1 MSEEI
6 PIGQAENA
14 LENVLRAELV
24 QGDRVI
30 SAARP
35 ILRQLIANDDHS
47 LFSDEVIARIRG
59 MVRHSVRQML
69 HAVADAADASGAE
82 PIKREKF
89 IGDNA
94 AILAAPL
101 LDDAAFLVHAHTLV
115 LEARLAE
122 RLHQRSGIDPVLS
135 PLLQE
140 LAASSD
146 AALAGQ
152 AMRVLGAQTRFVQHQ
167 RRMEWPLNELP
178 GDLFHKAML
187 VLQTTACAPA
197 EVLAA
202 AQEKLR
208 LGYNEGQRRVGQI
221 TRLIVAMERQAPRA
235 LALDHAGLAIFVTAL
250 AMASE
255 QDRELAVMALC
266 DNQFARLALSLRAA
280 GLEQRDVEKQFV
292 FLHPDADLPSGFA
305 ALHADSAA
313 RLLASSDADGLA

>member
-14 LENVLRAELV
+14 LENVLRIELE

-30 SAARP
+30 TAARP

-69 HAVADAADASGAE
+69 HAVADAIAAGSSAGTE
-82 PIKREKF
+82 REGF
-89 IGDNA
+89 IENNA
-94 AILAAPL
+94 ATLAAPL
-101 LDDAAFLVHAHTLV
+101 FDDAAFLAHAHTLV

-122 RLHQRSGIDPVLS
+122 RFHQRSGIDPVLS

-146 AALAGQ
+146 EAQAGQ
-152 AMRVLGAQTRFVQHQ
+152 AMRVLAAQARFVQHQ

-187 VLQTTACAPA
+187 VLQTSPVASADI
-197 EVLAA
+197 LAA
-202 AQEKLR
+202 AQQKLR
-208 LGYNEGQRRVGQI
+208 QHYDESNRRVAQI
-221 TRLIVAMERQAPRA
+221 TRLILSMEREAVRA
-235 LALDHAGLAIFVTAL
+235 LEVDQAGLAIFLT
-250 AMASE
+250 AMAMSSE
-255 QDRELAVMALC
+255 QDHELAVMSLC

-292 FLHPDADLPSGFA
+292 FLHPDIDLPPGFA
-305 ALHADSAA
+305 SLRPDSAA
-313 RLLASSDADGLA
+313 RLLASSNTDGWS

>member
-14 LENVLRAELV
+14 LENALRTELE

-30 SAARP
+30 ATARP
-35 ILRQLIANDDHS
+35 ILRQLIANDGHS
-47 LFSDEVIARIRG
+47 LFNDEVIARIRG

-69 HAVADAADASGAE
+69 HAVADAIARGGAAGIE
-82 PIKREKF
+82 RDGF
-89 IGDNA
+89 IENNA
-94 AILAAPL
+94 ATLAAPL

-122 RLHQRSGIDPVLS
+122 RLHQRSGIDPVLP

-146 AALAGQ
+146 AAQAGQ
-152 AMRVLGAQTRFVQHQ
+152 AMRVLAAQSRFMQHQ
-167 RRMEWPLNELP
+167 RRMEWPLSELP

-187 VLQTTACAPA
+187 VLQTSSVASA

-202 AQEKLR
+202 AQQKLR
-208 LGYNEGQRRVGQI
+208 QNYDESQRRVDQI
-221 TRLIVAMERQAPRA
+221 TRLIGSMERKAVRA
-235 LALDHAGLAIFVTAL
+235 LALDHAGLAIFVTAM
-250 AMASE
+250 AMSSE
-255 QDRELAVMALC
+255 QDRELGVLALC

-280 GLEQRDVEKQFV
+280 GLEQRDAEKQFV
-292 FLHPDADLPSGFA
+292 FLHPDIDRPPGFA
-305 ALHADSAA
+305 SLRPDSAA
-313 RLLASSDADGLA
+313 RLLASSNTDGLS